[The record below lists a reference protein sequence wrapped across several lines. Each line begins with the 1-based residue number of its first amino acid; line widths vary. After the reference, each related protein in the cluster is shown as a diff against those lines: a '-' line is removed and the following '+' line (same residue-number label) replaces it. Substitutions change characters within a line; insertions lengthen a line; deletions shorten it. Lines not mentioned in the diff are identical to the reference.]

1 MRTGSPLAHRLK
13 LSTRLDAIVEATTRL
28 RLSASTR
35 LALEEAALAVRG
47 RNVPKFLGEGM
58 EGQAYALPD
67 DFAIKVTSSKDV
79 ARIARK
85 LLHKPQ
91 RNFVR
96 VYAVEPL
103 SRRGSKTVYNIYME
117 NLSPAPKQWK
127 AFANAVWAGAF
138 NKRPGSL
145 AKRYLRQAGA
155 LPPKVRWYRN
165 LLAQAKALRL
175 PHLDV
180 HEDNIM
186 MRGRVPVMIDP

>member
-1 MRTGSPLAHRLK
+1 
-13 LSTRLDAIVEATTRL
+13 
-28 RLSASTR
+28 
-35 LALEEAALAVRG
+35 
-47 RNVPKFLGEGM
+47 
-58 EGQAYALPD
+58 
-67 DFAIKVTSSKDV
+67 
-79 ARIARK
+79 
-85 LLHKPQ
+85 
-91 RNFVR
+91 
-96 VYAVEPL
+96 
-103 SRRGSKTVYNIYME
+103 ME